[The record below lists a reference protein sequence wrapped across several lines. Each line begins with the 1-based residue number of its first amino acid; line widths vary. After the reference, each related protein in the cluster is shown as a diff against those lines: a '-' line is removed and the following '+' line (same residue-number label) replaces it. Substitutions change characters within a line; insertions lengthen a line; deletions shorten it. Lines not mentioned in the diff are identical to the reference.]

1 MKLSYESDRYLSND
15 KPRMRAIIEFIEG
28 DLSRP
33 PVVFPCAGSDEVLRQ
48 EIQRL
53 WSRD

>member
-1 MKLSYESDRYLSND
+1 
-15 KPRMRAIIEFIEG
+15 MRAIIEFIEG

-33 PVVFPCAGSDEVLRQ
+33 PVVFPCAGSDEADEILRQ